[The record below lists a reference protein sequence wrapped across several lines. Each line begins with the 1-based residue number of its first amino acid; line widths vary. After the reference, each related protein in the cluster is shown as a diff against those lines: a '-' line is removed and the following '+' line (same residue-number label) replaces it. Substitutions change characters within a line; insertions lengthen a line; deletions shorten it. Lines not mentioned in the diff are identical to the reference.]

1 MLKSFKTF
9 WKDYNDMIVKPQTKW
24 MKLHWKGYILMLV
37 TFFAGGYAIGKVY
50 ENKVNKD
57 LDIFN
62 LDYNV
67 EEDEEP

>member
-9 WKDYNDMIVKPQTKW
+9 WKDYDDMCVKPQMKW
-24 MKLHWKGYILMLV
+24 MKLHWKGYILTLIA
-37 TFFAGGYAIGKVY
+37 FFAGGYAIRKAY
-50 ENKVNKD
+50 ENKEAKD
-57 LDIFN
+57 LYMFN